1 MSNLSVGTLATSG
14 TKTIVTGTSSGLN
27 TSALIENA
35 VQQNNVAADKIDI
48 KIQEN
53 DLLISG
59 YDEWYGLSQN
69 LQDSLF
75 NIKSQ
80 TSILDSGNVFSQ
92 RTADLQ
98 STGTIA
104 TSLINVSID
113 EDAPEGSYDIIV
125 EQKAQA
131 FSTASTNIVDKDADL
146 NEVGSFTIGIDG
158 YVAQQIDVVA
168 TDSLQDIADKINLTT
183 ADSGVAASLVKV
195 SETEYQ
201 LILKGNDTN
210 KAMTVSTLSGGVMQN
225 LGIVDVADAFEAA
238 QIIQNEQGS
247 RVVYNGAT
255 ITRDDNSYD
264 DLIDGL
270 TFDIVQ
276 ADPGSTLTLDV
287 TFDTGAAKDAILD
300 FVDSY
305 NALREFAIAN
315 QQVNADGSIPEEAI
329 LFSDTLLDSFNF
341 QIQGLLS
348 AAAGD
353 GLANSLRSL
362 GIEFDPQ
369 NRLVVKDGTKLDT
382 ALLDEFQNV
391 ANFFAT
397 DVQIDNDEFRLISN
411 TSKTENLD
419 FTLDITTDVDG
430 NITSATVGGSS
441 VFTIEGNR
449 LTGIAGTAYEGLSF
463 AYAGTT
469 DTSIN
474 VSLSAGL
481 ADLLY
486 NTIENYTAADG
497 IIQDQIDALN
507 DENDD
512 YSVEAQ
518 EIRDKGE
525 EIREEQIQVY
535 AAMEAELARLD
546 SLLNTVRALLG
557 NNKDD

>member
-35 VQQNNVAADKIDI
+35 VAQNNLAADKIDI

-53 DLLISG
+53 DLLIAG
-59 YDEWYGLSQN
+59 YDEWYGLSEN
-69 LQDSLF
+69 LQEALL

-80 TSILDSGNVFSQ
+80 TSILDSGNIFSQ

-98 STGTIA
+98 STGSIA

-131 FSTASTNIVDKDADL
+131 FSTGSTNIVDKDADL

-183 ADSGVAASLVKV
+183 ADSGVTASLVKV

-210 KAMTVSTLSGGVMQN
+210 KAMTVSTLSGSVMQN

-270 TFDIVQ
+270 TFDIIQ

-287 TFDTGAAKDAILD
+287 TFDTSAAKDAILD

-341 QIQGLLS
+341 QIQTLLS
-348 AAAGD
+348 GATGD
-353 GLANSLRSL
+353 GLANSLRGL

-397 DVQIDNDEFRLISN
+397 DVSIDNDEFRIVSN
-411 TSKTENLD
+411 KSTTENLS
-419 FTLDITTDVDG
+419 FTIDITTDVDG
-430 NITSATVGGSS
+430 NISTATVGGAN

-449 LTGIAGTAYEGLSF
+449 LVGNAGTAYEGLSF

-486 NTIENYTAADG
+486 NTIESYTAADG
-497 IIQDQIDALN
+497 IIQDQIDKLN
-507 DENDD
+507 DENEDFAVD
-512 YSVEAQ
+512 AQ

-525 EIREEQIQVY
+525 EIREEQIQIY

>member
-1 MSNLSVGTLATSG
+1 MSNLSVGDLTTSG

-27 TSALIENA
+27 TGALIENA

-53 DLLISG
+53 DLLIAG
-59 YDEWYGLSQN
+59 YEEWYGLAQN
-69 LQDSLF
+69 FQDSLF

-80 TSILDSGNVFSQ
+80 TSILDTGNVFSQ
-92 RTADLQ
+92 RTANLE
-98 STGTIA
+98 STGSPA
-104 TSLINVSID
+104 TSLSNVSID
-113 EDAPEGSYDIIV
+113 EDAPEGSYDLVI
-125 EQKAQA
+125 EQKAEA
-131 FSTASTNIVDKDADL
+131 FSTGSTNVVDKDADL

-158 YVAQQIDVVA
+158 YAAQQIDVVA

-183 ADSGVAASLVKV
+183 ADSGVAASIVKV

-201 LILKGNDTN
+201 LILEGTDTN
-210 KAMTVSTLSGGVMQN
+210 AAMTVSTLSGSVMQN
-225 LGIVDVADAFEAA
+225 LGIVDVTDAFEAG

-255 ITRDDNSYD
+255 ITRDDNAYD

-270 TFDIVQ
+270 SFDIVQ
-276 ADPGSTLTLDV
+276 ADAGSTLTLDV
-287 TFDTGAAKDAILD
+287 SFDSGSAKDAILD

-305 NALREFAIAN
+305 NAFREFAIIN

-329 LFSDTLLDSFNF
+329 LFSDTLLDSFNY
-341 QIQGLLS
+341 QMSTLLAGAS
-348 AAAGD
+348 GD
-353 GLANSLRSL
+353 GLANSLRGL
-362 GIEFDPQ
+362 GIEFDGD
-369 NRLVVKDGTKLDT
+369 NRLVVKDGTKLDD
-382 ALLDEFQNV
+382 ALLSDFENV

-397 DVQIDNDEFRLISN
+397 DVSIDNDEFRLISN
-411 TSKTENLD
+411 SSSTESLD
-419 FTLDITTDVDG
+419 FTIDITTDVDG
-430 NITSATVGGSS
+430 NITAATVGGSS
-441 VFTIEGNR
+441 VFTINGNS
-449 LTGIAGTAYEGLSF
+449 LVGQAGTAYEGLTF

-474 VSLSAGL
+474 VTMNAGV

-497 IIQDQIDALN
+497 SIQEEITALN
-507 DENDD
+507 AENED
-512 YSVEAQ
+512 YTEEAQ